1 MGKIFM
7 RRGEVWLLNL
17 EPTLGAEIKKTRPV
31 VIVSHDSIGILPLR
45 VIVPITHWQKRY
57 TVAPWL
63 VKITPSTVNGLLK
76 ASCAD
81 AFQVRSVAQQR
92 FVKKLGELSIVEME
106 SITKALAIVL
116 VL

>member
-45 VIVPITHWQKRY
+45 VIVPLTHWQERY
-57 TVAPWL
+57 AVAPWL
-63 VKITPSTVNGLLK
+63 IKIEPSTVNGLLK
-76 ASCAD
+76 TSCAD

-92 FVKKLGELSIVEME
+92 FVKKLGELSNEEMK

-116 VL
+116 VI